1 MGNIVEQN
9 LYTVSEAAAILKL
22 HVKTLRKKIRD
33 GELQAA
39 RMGKQYRLSRA
50 QLEEF
55 CGHALDTSPSPSIST
70 RRHVF
75 TSTVVT
81 VDAISRQEGSRLTN
95 TLVAALNSGPS
106 GARVDCVYHEEIG
119 QLKII
124 INGDLDTTGAMLRL
138 LENLLIDQDHR

>member
-1 MGNIVEQN
+1 VEQN

-33 GELQAA
+33 GELQAS
-39 RMGKQYRLSRA
+39 RMGKQYRISQA

-55 CGHALDTSPSPSIST
+55 CGHALDTNPQSPIST
-70 RRHVF
+70 SRHVF
-75 TSTVVT
+75 TSSVVT
-81 VDAISRQEGSRLTN
+81 VDAISQQQGSRLTN

-119 QLKII
+119 QLKVI
-124 INGDLDTTGAMLRL
+124 INGDLDTTGAILRL
-138 LENLLIDQDHR
+138 LENLLIDRGDRERR